1 MHPSNKDYIHLLQ
14 VSELGAPS
22 PYSTAQDINA
32 SKEYLRGLHAKV
44 LENDKSMDI
53 DEFMGLGS
61 TIKGSGIMSP
71 QLSDHHQQAVTQVDK
86 ELETRIQKISSM
98 TLAQENQR
106 LQFEKEQS
114 ERAYLEALRLE
125 QEKATALRLEIIK
138 QEKLAAEKERLEAIR
153 AEQQKAEAA
162 RELAIQQERERIEQI
177 YQQQLLT
184 EQKRAEEMRLEAI
197 RVERERAEVLRQ
209 QAINEEREKAE
220 ELRNELRKQ
229 EFEKAE
235 KVRLAAE
242 RVEREREE
250 LERLEREASSMAQQ
264 LQKETSS
271 RLKSLTASSTGRDK
285 ERRRS
290 IQQTKAELEASSL
303 AAIKER
309 EEQLMLEKAAEEERR
324 RLALMETE
332 RVAKEKERLEAQALL
347 EAERLLALKR
357 GVQARLKKKEL
368 QLQESLKTKVQDRA
382 ISSQHPTDGK
392 EDVSLLAQTQ
402 EALPEAH
409 ALCETHGVTRK
420 GPVRRVLLVVI
431 MVVAALW
438 TYTLLSLE
446 MQQRS
451 TRFIAPNES
460 LERFFIP
467 DPPVEFLRE
476 ELVDIIPSP
485 IVDDVAPIS
494 DGDATDSM
502 DNTAEPTIIDDGV
515 NQHKLNNNP
524 RWSFRRVVI
533 QVVKLP
539 LVIVKHS
546 IIFAF
551 GLA

>member
-1 MHPSNKDYIHLLQ
+1 
-14 VSELGAPS
+14 
-22 PYSTAQDINA
+22 
-32 SKEYLRGLHAKV
+32 
-44 LENDKSMDI
+44 MDI
-53 DEFMGLGS
+53 DEFMGLES
-61 TIKGSGIMSP
+61 SNKGIMSP
-71 QLSDHHQQAVTQVDK
+71 QMSDPHQEAVSQVDL
-86 ELETRIQKISSM
+86 ELESRIQQMSSM

-153 AEQQKAEAA
+153 IEQLKAEAA
-162 RELAIQQERERIEQI
+162 RELAIQQERERIEQL
-177 YQQQLLT
+177 YQQQLLA

-197 RVERERAEVLRQ
+197 RVERERAEVLRL

-220 ELRNELRKQ
+220 ELRKELRRQ
-229 EFEKAE
+229 ELEKAE
-235 KVRLAAE
+235 KARQAAE

-250 LERLEREASSMAQQ
+250 LERLEREASSLAQQ
-264 LQKETSS
+264 LQRETSS

-309 EEQLMLEKAAEEERR
+309 EEQLLMEQAAEDERR

-368 QLQESLKTKVQDRA
+368 QLQESLRTKAQDRT
-382 ISSQHPTDGK
+382 ISSHLTTEGT
-392 EDVSLLAQTQ
+392 EEVSSPSLT
-402 EALPEAH
+402 EETLPQAH
-409 ALCETHGVTRK
+409 VVYETPSVIRK
-420 GPVRRVLLVVI
+420 GPLRRVLLVII
-431 MVVAALW
+431 MMAAAFW
-438 TYTLLSLE
+438 TYTLLSLDT
-446 MQQRS
+446 QQRS
-451 TRFIAPNES
+451 VAYIPPDES
-460 LERFFIP
+460 LEQAFLP
-467 DPPVEFLRE
+467 DLPVEVVGEDFVEFVPAPVIHDLDLYPEASVADTADDASEPIIIE
-476 ELVDIIPSP
+476 EGLQQ
-485 IVDDVAPIS
+485 
-494 DGDATDSM
+494 DA
-502 DNTAEPTIIDDGV
+502 
-515 NQHKLNNNP
+515 LNNTR
-524 RWSFRRVVI
+524 RWNFRRVVI